1 MVKFN
6 DLKSLLSEIK
16 KIIKKAG
23 WELDLNITFYDE
35 EVSITFNS
43 IIDDDW
49 YFISFRNNEV
59 TLVPPMKQDKE
70 LSVEEMKVLCEIMKI
85 LEANKELLDI

>member
-6 DLKSLLSEIK
+6 NLKDLLSEIK
-16 KIIKKAG
+16 NIIKKAG

-43 IIDDDW
+43 IIDDW
-49 YFISFRNNEV
+49 YFISYRNNNI
-59 TLVPPMKQDKE
+59 TLVPPVEVDKA
-70 LSVEEMKVLCEIMKI
+70 LSVEEMKTLCEIMKI
-85 LEANKELLDI
+85 LDANKELLDI